1 MLSPKDLYCYSI
13 ATRLFDAVK
22 RGLELYKKNPL
33 KKGSSAATIPKGPRL
48 SGELTFVVQKLSVE
62 LTFTN

>member
-1 MLSPKDLYCYSI
+1 V
-13 ATRLFDAVK
+13 TRLVGVAK
-22 RGLELYKKNPL
+22 RGLEQYKKNPL
-33 KKGSSAATIPKGPRL
+33 KKGRATGTIPKGPRL

>member
-1 MLSPKDLYCYSI
+1 V
-13 ATRLFDAVK
+13 TRLVGVAK

-33 KKGSSAATIPKGPRL
+33 KKGRATATIPKGPRL

-62 LTFTN
+62 LTFAN

>member
-1 MLSPKDLYCYSI
+1 M
-13 ATRLFDAVK
+13 TRLVGVAK

-33 KKGSSAATIPKGPRL
+33 KKGSSTGTIPKGPRL
-48 SGELTFVVQKLSVE
+48 SGELTFIAQKLSVE

>member
-1 MLSPKDLYCYSI
+1 M
-13 ATRLFDAVK
+13 TRLVGVAK

-33 KKGSSAATIPKGPRL
+33 KKGSSTATIPKGPRL